1 MLVQPARAARSSRPL
16 PPTTTIAHRAA
27 RPALVP
33 LALLLTAALAGCQ
46 GGACRDCATTTTT
59 TTTPT
64 TAPTTTTPTAQAATA
79 SPDRAG
85 ASGGGGGGGGADLGQ
100 QLVEAMR
107 SVPGCLDAQ
116 TGRMASGKSVI
127 IGWFEDVHAARR
139 WYDHPMHRGM
149 MGRLGPAAGGD
160 GGGGARGPLPL
171 AHVPEGV
178 PLMIVASVT
187 FTDRPSIPGVPMPIS
202 QIGIEVFAPVPG
214 GATINGR
221 LSPESFPVEHMR
233 HLNP

>member
-16 PPTTTIAHRAA
+16 PTTTMAHRAA

-46 GGACRDCATTTTT
+46 GGACRDCATP
-59 TTTPT
+59 TTPT
-64 TAPTTTTPTAQAATA
+64 TAQAATA

-85 ASGGGGGGGGADLGQ
+85 ASGGGVADLGQ